1 MGVVADEYVIKENL
15 VRAGLDWNVR
25 SEGVQTVSGL
35 VIPKRVALIRD
46 DTNDVLGLH
55 TDGYC
60 PFQNHELLELL
71 YRISDRTGLSYK
83 KGGFFGNGEKVYF
96 QLESDTLRL
105 NGDKIEGSI
114 TGVNSFDGRTSLAFG
129 NSNRTISCLNTFFL
143 VYKELDTKLRHSAS
157 MRPRLEE
164 ILKQIDVLLEEEK
177 KTFRTIERMA
187 DIKITMEVRNLV
199 TKKLFELENEEKLD
213 VNGLS
218 TYKQNKLLT
227 FNDDLNGELAQKG
240 DNLWGLFSGVTKY
253 TTHSMKKTDNTENK
267 MFGKAGKLERE
278 IWSTLEEMVY

>member
-1 MGVVADEYVIKENL
+1 MGVVADEYVIKDNL
-15 VRAGLDWNVR
+15 VKAGLDWNVR
-25 SEGVQTVSGL
+25 SEGVQTISGL
-35 VIPKRVALIRD
+35 VIPKRVALIRE

-83 KGGFFGNGEKVYF
+83 KGGYFGNGEKVYF
-96 QLESDTLRL
+96 QLESDSLRL

-114 TGVNSFDGRTSLAFG
+114 TGINSFDGRTSLAFG
-129 NSNRTISCLNTFFL
+129 NSNKTISCLNTFFL

-164 ILKQIDVLLEEEK
+164 ILRQIDVLLEEEK

-187 DIKITMEVRNLV
+187 DVKITMEVKSLV
-199 TKKLFELENEEKLD
+199 TKMLFDLDKEERLD
-213 VNGLS
+213 EKMS
-218 TYKQNKLLT
+218 TYKSNKLIK
-227 FNDDLNGELAQKG
+227 FENDFQTEIKDKK
-240 DNLWGLFSGVTKY
+240 DSLWGLFSSVTRY
-253 TTHSMKKTDNTENK
+253 TTHSMKKGDNTENK
-267 MFGKAGKLERE
+267 IFGLAGKKERE
-278 IWSTLEEMVY
+278 IWSTLEEMVF